1 MKFFA
6 TVAAMACIAHG
17 VFLENEADEA
27 FEMWTAQVQAG
38 EMSPEVYMVLAQALD
53 DEIIEEADF
62 AEVAKGKDGGV
73 IKTDESQEFVRR
85 NLKHVTP
92 DQQHISKKMGSD
104 TQIKAQVAKGKD
116 GGVIK
121 TDESQEFVRRNLKH
135 VDPSQQHI
143 STRVSSDTKR
153 K

>member
-6 TVAAMACIAHG
+6 TIAAMACIAHG

-27 FEMWTAQVQAG
+27 FEIWTAQVQAG

-53 DEIIEEADF
+53 DEVVEEADF
-62 AEVAKGKDGGV
+62 AEVAEGENGGV
-73 IKTDESQEFVRR
+73 IKTDESQKFVRR
-85 NLKHVTP
+85 DLKH
-92 DQQHISKKMGSD
+92 
-104 TQIKAQVAKGKD
+104 
-116 GGVIK
+116 
-121 TDESQEFVRRNLKH
+121 F
-135 VDPSQQHI
+135 DPSKQHI